1 MRLTDASVAIRPRT
15 PWEAIDLGVLL
26 AQRHRA
32 LLMTSWAFVTLPV
45 FALLTLLLWDYPSVS
60 ILVFWWLKPAYE
72 RLPLLI
78 LSQALFGSTP
88 SLKQA
93 LKSFPSALKPQLIAT
108 LTWRRLSLSR
118 SFYQPVQQLEGL
130 DGLPR
135 AQRIAV
141 LGQKDSRA
149 ARLLTALGSTFEMT
163 FWIGL
168 MVLFYAMIPP
178 QIEADWS
185 WRSLLDIEGEWNWLE
200 HLTNGFYALVL
211 IVWGPV
217 YVSCGFSLYLNRRT
231 ALEAWDIELGFR
243 KLRERVLGSA
253 VALLFGGV
261 LALTLLPS
269 SAMAE
274 SAANQLMAAPSMA
287 DETPSESGNSC
298 PLPPLDNPQ
307 TDEDVAPPDSPRL
320 LNQPLTSQAS
330 QNAIHSVLEQ
340 PPFKNPKP
348 VSGWRIAQPAYD
360 AKHDAKSAET
370 PNWLARLVV
379 GALNLGK
386 TLSTVFGAMLWTL
399 LGLTVAWVIW
409 RYRAWFATFVDK
421 SPRKAIAPRDTPHQ
435 LFGLQ
440 VRAETLPTDVAGA
453 AERLWQQSPR
463 EALSLLYRALLS
475 RLLTDYQ
482 LPLKSADTE
491 GQILAR
497 IAELK
502 QPSLDDFSHELTHH
516 WQNLAYGHQVPP
528 DHARQ
533 ALCSGWRKL
542 FAQEART

>member
-1 MRLTDASVAIRPRT
+1 MRLTDASVVIRPRT
-15 PWEAIDLGVLL
+15 SWEAIDLGVLL

-32 LLMTSWAFVTLPV
+32 LLMTSWAIVTLPV
-45 FALLTLLLWDYPSVS
+45 FALLTLLLWDYPSVAV
-60 ILVFWWLKPAYE
+60 LVFWWLKPAYE

-78 LSQALFGSTP
+78 LSQALFGSAP
-88 SLKQA
+88 SLRQA
-93 LKSFPSALKPQLIAT
+93 LKSLPSALTPQLIAS

-141 LGQKDSRA
+141 LGQKDPRA
-149 ARLLTALGSTFEMT
+149 ARLLTALGSTLEMT

-217 YVSCGFSLYLNRRT
+217 YVSCGFALYLNRRT

-243 KLRERVLGSA
+243 NLRQRVLGSA
-253 VALLFGGV
+253 LALLLGGFF
-261 LALTLLPS
+261 ALTLLPS
-269 SAMAE
+269 SV
-274 SAANQLMAAPSMA
+274 MAASASIQSMP
-287 DETPSESGNSC
+287 EEIPSESGNSC

-320 LNQPLTSQAS
+320 LNQPLTSQVS
-330 QNAIHSVLEQ
+330 QNAIHAVLEQ

-348 VSGWRIAQPAYD
+348 VSGWRIAQP
-360 AKHDAKSAET
+360 KHDAQSAET

-379 GALNLGK
+379 GLLNTGK
-386 TLSTVFGAMLWTL
+386 TLSAVFGALLWTL
-399 LGLTVAWVIW
+399 LGITVAWVIW
-409 RYRAWFATFVDK
+409 RYRTWFATFVGK
-421 SPRKAIAPRDTPHQ
+421 SPPKATAPQDIPHQ

-440 VRAETLPTDVAGA
+440 VRAETLPTDVADA

-502 QPSLDDFSHELTHH
+502 QPPLDDFSHELTRH
-516 WQNLAYGHQVPP
+516 WQNLAYGHRLPP
-528 DHARQ
+528 DQARQ
-533 ALCSGWRKL
+533 TLCSGWRKL
-542 FAQEART
+542 FAQGAGA

>member
-1 MRLTDASVAIRPRT
+1 MRLTDASVVIRPRT

-32 LLMTSWAFVTLPV
+32 LLMTSWAVVTLPI
-45 FALLTLLLWDYPSVS
+45 FALLTLLLWDYPSVAV
-60 ILVFWWLKPAYE
+60 LVFWWLKPAYE

-78 LSQALFGSTP
+78 LSQALFGSAP
-88 SLKQA
+88 SLRQA
-93 LKSFPSALKPQLIAT
+93 LQSFPSALKPQLIAS

-141 LGQKDSRA
+141 LGQKDSWA
-149 ARLLTALGSTFEMT
+149 ARLLTALGSALELT

-178 QIEADWS
+178 QIEANWS

-217 YVSCGFSLYLNRRT
+217 YVSCGFALYFNRRT

-243 KLRERVLGSA
+243 KLRQRVLGSA
-253 VALLFGGV
+253 LALLLGGF

-269 SAMAE
+269 PVMAE
-274 SAANQLMAAPSMA
+274 SAPNQSMA
-287 DETPSESGNSC
+287 DQSMVGEIPSESGNSC

-330 QNAIHSVLEQ
+330 QNAIHAVLEQ

-348 VSGWRIAQPAYD
+348 VSGWRIAQP
-360 AKHDAKSAET
+360 KHDARTGDT

-379 GALNLGK
+379 GLLNVGK
-386 TLSTVFGAMLWTL
+386 TLSTVFGALLWTL
-399 LGLTVAWVIW
+399 LGVTFAWVIW
-409 RYRAWFATFVDK
+409 RYRAWFATFVGT
-421 SPRKAIAPRDTPHQ
+421 SPPKATAPKDIPHQ

-440 VRAETLPTDVAGA
+440 VRAETLPTDVADA

-475 RLLTDYQ
+475 RLLTDYH

-502 QPSLDDFSHELTHH
+502 QPPLDDFSHELTRH

-528 DHARQ
+528 DQARQ
-533 ALCSGWRKL
+533 TLCSGWRKL
-542 FAQEART
+542 FAQAAEV

>member
-1 MRLTDASVAIRPRT
+1 MRLTDASVVIRPRT
-15 PWEAIDLGVLL
+15 SWEAIDLGVLL

-32 LLMTSWAFVTLPV
+32 LLMTSWAIVTLPV
-45 FALLTLLLWDYPSVS
+45 FALLTLLLWDYPSVAV
-60 ILVFWWLKPAYE
+60 LVFWWLKPAYE

-78 LSQALFGSTP
+78 LSQALFGSAP
-88 SLKQA
+88 SLRQA
-93 LKSFPSALKPQLIAT
+93 LKSFPSALKPQLIAS

-149 ARLLTALGSTFEMT
+149 ARLLTALGSTLEMT

-217 YVSCGFSLYLNRRT
+217 YVSCGFALYLNRRT

-243 KLRERVLGSA
+243 NLRQRVLGSA
-253 VALLFGGV
+253 LALLLGGFF
-261 LALTLLPS
+261 ALTLLPS
-269 SAMAE
+269 SVMAA
-274 SAANQLMAAPSMA
+274 SASNQLMP
-287 DETPSESGNSC
+287 EEIPSESGNSC

-330 QNAIHSVLEQ
+330 QNAIHAVLEQ
-340 PPFKNPKP
+340 PRFKNPKP
-348 VSGWRIAQPAYD
+348 VSGWRIAQP
-360 AKHDAKSAET
+360 KHDAQSAET

-379 GALNLGK
+379 GLLNTGK
-386 TLSTVFGAMLWTL
+386 TLSAVFGALLWTL
-399 LGLTVAWVIW
+399 LGITVAWVIW
-409 RYRAWFATFVDK
+409 RYRAWFATFVGK
-421 SPRKAIAPRDTPHQ
+421 SPPKATAPQDIPHQ

-440 VRAETLPTDVAGA
+440 VRTETLPTDVADA

-502 QPSLDDFSHELTHH
+502 QPPLDDFSHELTRH
-516 WQNLAYGHQVPP
+516 WQNLAYGHRLPP
-528 DHARQ
+528 DQARQ
-533 ALCSGWRKL
+533 TLCSGWRKL
-542 FAQEART
+542 FAQGEGA